1 MEEFKLE
8 VYVVASQFHEKNKF
22 TRHKFTRMRLAGDW
36 SGIETPDQV
45 TTEWMEISS
54 DGVNITLKQEN
65 LKSTLLRGNKPPL
78 Q

>member
-1 MEEFKLE
+1 
-8 VYVVASQFHEKNKF
+8 
-22 TRHKFTRMRLAGDW
+22 MRLAGDW